1 MFVVVD
7 AYPSLATIV
16 RAVNSGHASY
26 VGAAIKGDIFLLRR
40 RHAEADVVSRCD
52 LRDLG
57 EGSAAID
64 RVPQSRTARSQPNIA
79 FVPRDGFEV
88 RRAHR
93 RQNGGRS
100 DEIRTAVGADIER
113 TVGKS

>member
-7 AYPSLATIV
+7 ANPRRAAIV
-16 RAVNSGHASY
+16 RAVNSSHTRHAA
-26 VGAAIKGDIFLLRR
+26 AAIKRDVLLLRR
-40 RHAEADVVSRCD
+40 RHAEANVVSRGD

-64 RVPQSRTARSQPNIA
+64 RVPQSRTAGSEPDIA

-88 RRAHR
+88 RRAYR
-93 RQNGGRS
+93 R
-100 DEIRTAVGADIER
+100 
-113 TVGKS
+113 